1 MHWPFNTT
9 KLASSG
15 STTTNLSLAATA
27 VGVADVSLT
36 TANQVDLALPATAV
50 AVPAVVRRVFLAE
63 SATATVPPVL
73 ERVIPIGFGVVAVG
87 TANAAITGSFSPTTA
102 RADWLAEMI
111 ALLDEIVELQSGL
124 IEIVSEA
131 DAVSANLVK
140 VQTLRDRFY
149 STGAQKVSRLE
160 SREIARSLS
169 KLQEG
174 INASAEAL
182 TNFADSFGDDL
193 QEILDNV
200 DAIRVLLTDIP
211 DEDTPGSSTL
221 YRTYLAL
228 AATGTGAPNVTVQSI
243 VAGPT
248 LHTQT
253 LAATARGNAN
263 VATSVIRVPPS
274 VSTYAVNAPATALG
288 VPNVTPTT
296 IRFAPLVF
304 VRNFPASAVGSANLT
319 RQTIIAPSG
328 TAKPIYVVGP
338 NGVSTAVM
346 AAYNCQRGYYMSQ
359 MAIDVNT
366 VPSSGSF
373 NANADGFFDGR
384 TTNYTSRIQT
394 SDIPLNH
401 PGSVALDWE
410 ATPQCPYGMTNFALG
425 IGGLQGT
432 ASTQDTAEGQGIVCI
447 NTFRADRP
455 DLKWAFYD
463 VPRSNEPGHF
473 IPAFNSSFNAYM
485 AQDTTISTNF
495 WTRCDAI
502 HQRAYVTYRRNNGT
516 ATNPRS
522 TDECTLSQLITM
534 LGNMANLGLR
544 CSERSGWVAPVY
556 PYLSRQYFNGSM
568 PEHNQIVTDLEWMY
582 LWAYHY
588 CTVTYQG
595 RSASGAVIWA
605 TSSAAPMTEA
615 QLKAIYQGVNGLA
628 YNPNMP
634 RPS

>member
-15 STTTNLSLAATA
+15 STTTNLTLAATA
-27 VGVADVSLT
+27 VGEADVTIATS
-36 TANQVDLALPATAV
+36 NQVDLALPATAIAIPKV
-50 AVPAVVRRVFLAE
+50 TLRTSLAIR
-63 SATATVPPVL
+63 ATAVVPPVL

-149 STGAQKVSRLE
+149 STGSQKVSRLE

-174 INASAEAL
+174 INASAVAL
-182 TNFADSFGDDL
+182 TDFADSFGDDL
-193 QEILDNV
+193 QSILDNV

-211 DEDTPGSSTL
+211 DVDTPGSSTL

-228 AATGTGAPNVTVQSI
+228 AATGVGVSDVTVQSI

-253 LAATARGNAN
+253 LAATAFGVAN

-274 VSTYAVNAPATALG
+274 VSSYAVNAPATALG

-296 IRFAPLVF
+296 IRFAPVVF
-304 VRNFPASAVGSANLT
+304 VRSFPATAVGSADLT

-366 VPSSGSF
+366 VPAPPAAF

-401 PGSVALDWE
+401 PGSVGLDWE
-410 ATPQCPYGMTNFALG
+410 ATPKCTYGMTNFALG
-425 IGGLQGT
+425 LGGLQGT
-432 ASTQDTAEGQGIVCI
+432 STTQNTAEAQGITCI
-447 NTFRADRP
+447 NTFRTDRP

-463 VPRSNEPGHF
+463 VPRSNQPG
-473 IPAFNSSFNAYM
+473 AFLPTYSNFSGFM
-485 AQDTTISTNF
+485 AQDQVISTNF

-502 HQRAYVTYRRNNGT
+502 HQRAYVTYHRNDSNTG
-516 ATNPRS
+516 NPITTGNCS
-522 TDECTLSQLITM
+522 LTQLQTM
-534 LGNMANLGLR
+534 MRNMANLGLR

-556 PYLSRQYFNGSM
+556 PYLSRQYFYSGF
-568 PEHNQIVTDLEWMY
+568 PDHNAIVTDNEWLY
-582 LWAYHY
+582 WWAYYY
-588 CTVTYQG
+588 CTTTYQS
-595 RSASGAVIWA
+595 RRASGAVIWA